1 MALIIEK
8 CLGTVGRMWGD
19 VFYKGFT
26 DSLVELMLYSQRQLC
41 QKDEYIHYA
50 QGCASYHFL
59 GRNQLAANFKGDWI
73 LMVDGDHSFAPD
85 LLVRL
90 LDLKNRTNSLVVSG
104 IYQIKAPPHRPV
116 VNFWGPDGNSLIPL
130 MDWDRSLFE
139 FEVGTVGGGAL
150 LIDKKVF
157 QILAAKFPN
166 EEPFDQIG
174 KFSEDYSFC
183 RRCRDAGI
191 PIILGSQLETHHLI
205 TTALSV
211 EDYVPPSGQSLAAQ
225 IENGKIKS

>member
-1 MALIIEK
+1 MLLTER
-8 CLGTVGRMWGD
+8 CLGTIGRMWGD

-41 QKDEYIHYA
+41 KQDEYIHYA

-59 GRNQLAANFKGDWI
+59 GRNRLAQDMKGDWI
-73 LMVDGDHSFAPD
+73 LMVDGDHMFAPD

-90 LDLKNRTNSLVVSG
+90 LDLKKRTNALVVSG
-104 IYQIKAPPHRPV
+104 IYQIKVPPHRPV

-157 QILAAKFPN
+157 QILAAKFPG

-174 KFSEDYSFC
+174 KYSEDYSFC

-191 PIILGSQLETHHLI
+191 PVILGAQIETHHI
-205 TTALSV
+205 VTTALSV
-211 EDYVPPSGQSLAAQ
+211 EDYVAPEGQTLAAQ
-225 IENGKIKS
+225 IENGIIKA